1 MISSSKSKA
10 GEIVNAHLENA
21 LVVDGV
27 TVAPAGAPLEIK
39 IADASPA
46 SNPDVYG
53 FVDIYFR
60 PLVLADGRA
69 IPLRALSSHLF
80 VHVSEGHES
89 TVEAEDTVGDIFT
102 PSLLYHFF
110 RNGRNFTLAP
120 GARLHALTE
129 ATIVAHNGT
138 FAIETPAPLVLDGD
152 TPVSSFKAAPIA
164 TAEPSYKLPLSV
176 PTLTPNT
183 PQPGMPQPEES

>member
-1 MISSSKSKA
+1 
-10 GEIVNAHLENA
+10 
-21 LVVDGV
+21 
-27 TVAPAGAPLEIK
+27 
-39 IADASPA
+39 
-46 SNPDVYG
+46 
-53 FVDIYFR
+53 
-60 PLVLADGRA
+60 
-69 IPLRALSSHLF
+69 
-80 VHVSEGHES
+80 
-89 TVEAEDTVGDIFT
+89 
-102 PSLLYHFF
+102 
-110 RNGRNFTLAP
+110 
-120 GARLHALTE
+120 LHALTE